1 MELVINTDFPVKPR
15 KTAAKKN
22 KLLALS
28 LEEQSKAIIRTRYP
42 EFGIYLS
49 EITFPQDISSYPIF
63 NYYKISNRVSI
74 ETLAFIASLVEP
86 VYEEVRA
93 SILCGIRS

>member
-1 MELVINTDFPVKPR
+1 MELLINTDFAVKTSR
-15 KTAAKKN
+15 AVAKKN

-28 LEEQSKAIIRTRYP
+28 LEEQSKALISARYP
-42 EFGIYLS
+42 EFETYLS
-49 EITFPQDISSYPIF
+49 EITFPQDISSYPVF

-86 VYEEVRA
+86 VYEEIRA
-93 SILCGIRS
+93 RVLLDI